1 MKIFD
6 QFGNELNGAD
16 LDLER
21 GKLVQTN
28 RIKPD
33 AKPIDDIEKFAYE
46 DDDYEDILEYI
57 VPDEAEWLERQI
69 DKFKRNLT
77 DTDYCILK
85 VMEGA
90 ATLADYAQV
99 ITERKSW
106 REKINELEAQ
116 LSALQKGSES

>member
-6 QFGNELNGAD
+6 RYGNELNEAD
-16 LDLER
+16 LDLTR

-33 AKPIDDIEKFAYE
+33 AKPVDDVEKFAYE

-57 VPDEAEWLERQI
+57 VPDEADYLQRQI
-69 DKFKRNLT
+69 DRYKRELA

-85 VMEGA
+85 VVEGA
-90 ATLADYAQV
+90 ATLADYAET
-99 ITERKSW
+99 ILKRKGW
-106 REKINELEAQ
+106 REKINEFQEKLTT
-116 LSALQKGSES
+116 LQKGGEA

>member
-6 QFGNELNGAD
+6 KLGNELNEAD

-21 GKLVQTN
+21 GRLIPTN

-33 AKPIDDIEKFAYE
+33 AKPVDDITKFAYE
-46 DDDYEDILEYI
+46 DDDYEDILQYE

-69 DKFKRNLT
+69 DTYKRNLA

-85 VMEGA
+85 LFEGV
-90 ATLADYAQV
+90 ATEGEYDDIVEQ
-99 ITERKSW
+99 RKVW
-106 REKINELEAQ
+106 RTKINELQEQ
-116 LSALQKGSES
+116 LKSLTTQ

>member
-6 QFGNELNGAD
+6 KLGNELNEAD

-21 GKLVQTN
+21 GRLIPTN

-33 AKPIDDIEKFAYE
+33 AKPVDDVEKFAYE

-69 DKFKRNLT
+69 DTFKRELA
-77 DTDYCILK
+77 DTDYHILK
-85 VMEGA
+85 VVEGA
-90 ATLADYAQV
+90 KSLAECAEV
-99 ITERKSW
+99 MLKRKGW
-106 REKINELEAQ
+106 RSKINELEAR
-116 LSALQKGSES
+116 LAKLKGGAS

>member
-6 QFGNELNGAD
+6 KLGNELNEAD

-21 GKLVQTN
+21 GRLIPTN

-33 AKPIDDIEKFAYE
+33 AKPVDDKTKFAYE
-46 DDDYEDILEYI
+46 DDDYEDILQYE

-69 DKFKRNLT
+69 DTYKRYLA

-85 VMEGA
+85 IVEGVS
-90 ATLADYAQV
+90 TLADYAKT
-99 ITERKSW
+99 IKERSGW
-106 REKINELEAQ
+106 RAKINELQEQ
-116 LSALQKGSES
+116 LKSLTTQ